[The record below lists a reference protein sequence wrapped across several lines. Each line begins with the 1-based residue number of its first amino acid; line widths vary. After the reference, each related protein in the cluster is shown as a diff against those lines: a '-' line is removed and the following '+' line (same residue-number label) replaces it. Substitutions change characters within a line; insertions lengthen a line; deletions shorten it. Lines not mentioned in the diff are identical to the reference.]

1 MNDFYYLYIQQDKTT
16 VNQQSMQ
23 AEDLSP
29 KLIDMAAS
37 IPKMYGYVPT
47 KVELYKTEDE
57 KKQAG
62 RKTFD
67 SGDFKG
73 IDVITVD
80 EWLQICMKH
89 IIAKAATLAAYPI
102 LVQRSRVEFKAFANT
117 NAITDTN
124 EDHLFSRG
132 SFSKLGDTAA
142 SILRMY
148 RYVPTD
154 ADLYKTE
161 DEKDQARRKT
171 FNSTDLKGPDVITKS
186 DVSRDVSP
194 LDDALDYHQ
203 GTLPQHEDHHDGS
216 RDVSPPDDADNG
228 HQGTLSQQEDKDLH
242 GAKERGQEEKVVT
255 Q

>member
-1 MNDFYYLYIQQDKTT
+1 
-16 VNQQSMQ
+16 MQ

-29 KLIDMAAS
+29 KLVDMAAS

-80 EWLQICMKH
+80 EWLQICVKH

-117 NAITDTN
+117 VVITDTN

-132 SFSKLGDTAA
+132 SFSKLVDMAA
-142 SILRMY
+142 SIPRMY

-154 ADLYKTE
+154 AELYKTE

-171 FNSTDLKGPDVITKS
+171 FNSMDLKGPDVITVDKS

-194 LDDALDYHQ
+194 PADANNGRL
-203 GTLPQHEDHHDGS
+203 GTLFQRDGNIFTELRRGDKRRKWPRNYTTLHCRAVSCIAVRGKQDHVFV
-216 RDVSPPDDADNG
+216 R
-228 HQGTLSQQEDKDLH
+228 L
-242 GAKERGQEEKVVT
+242 
-255 Q
+255 